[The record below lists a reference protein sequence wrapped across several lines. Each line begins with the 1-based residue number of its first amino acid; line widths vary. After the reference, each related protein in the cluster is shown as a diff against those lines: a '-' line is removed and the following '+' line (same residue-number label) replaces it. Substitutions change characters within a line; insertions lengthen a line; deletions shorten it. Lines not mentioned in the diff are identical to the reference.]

1 MAGDENQRSE
11 TLENLLD
18 PEKDGL
24 GCYMDGD
31 QVRLL
36 VSAFQAVVV
45 NGGGYGSVSI
55 DIKSGKVREIK
66 TTFTMRSK

>member
-1 MAGDENQRSE
+1 MMAGDENKRSE
-11 TLENLLD
+11 TLGNLLD
-18 PEKDGL
+18 PENGGL

-36 VSAFQAVVV
+36 VSAFQAVV

-55 DIKSGKVREIK
+55 DIKSGKVREIE